1 MGRFE
6 HNKYAF
12 VSIGKL
18 CAGGMFLAPNIPL
31 TLSQSLVT
39 LPGMNQKHIF
49 VVVGIFLLLG
59 ATGGVLVWRKKQ
71 SAPQPTVPMVQVDG
85 GKQSDIPQ
93 SQADA
98 YPQHIEAI
106 SGTDEVWYNI
116 PEYGVRMRLNKD
128 FAEDL
133 IYSFVVE
140 VTDDSKE
147 EWDATYFSTK
157 ALTAIDNGC
166 SPEEGSPLGVIAKL
180 GKDAQES
187 AKNNNE
193 YFFSRPNSIYIGDD
207 YYVWTGPQATCWDPK
222 NDIAIQKARS
232 AKDYMGNGAKYI
244 SDGLQTIQLI
254 SSK

>member
-1 MGRFE
+1 M
-6 HNKYAF
+6 HK
-12 VSIGKL
+12 KL
-18 CAGGMFLAPNIPL
+18 
-31 TLSQSLVT
+31 LV
-39 LPGMNQKHIF
+39 L
-49 VVVGIFLLLG
+49 VVLGIILVG
-59 ATGGVLVWRKKQ
+59 GGVFVWYMNEQ
-71 SAPQPTVPMVQVDG
+71 NQVIVPSSVIVPEVNN
-85 GKQSDIPQ
+85 KE
-93 SQADA
+93 A

-106 SGTDEVWYNI
+106 SGSDEVWYGI
-116 PEYGVRMRLNKD
+116 PEIGVRMRLNKE

-133 IYSFVVE
+133 IYQYVHE

-166 SPEEGSPLGVIAKL
+166 SPERGSPLGVIAKL

-222 NDIAIQKARS
+222 NDDAIMKSRS
-232 AKDYMGNGAKYI
+232 PQDYRGSGSKYV
-244 SDGLQTIQLI
+244 SDGFKTIQSI
-254 SSK
+254 PSK

>member
-116 PEYGVRMRLNKD
+116 PEYGVRMRLNKE

-133 IYSFVVE
+133 IYSSGM
-140 VTDDSKE
+140 TDDYGEKS
-147 EWDATYFSTK
+147 DGIYLSTK
-157 ALTAIDNGC
+157 NIATVAPEC
-166 SPEEGSPLGVIAKL
+166 SPERGGAFGFMFKL
-180 GKDAQES
+180 KGDMKEM
-187 AKNNNE
+187 AKNDEYLEARVDRYVQIGE
-193 YFFSRPNSIYIGDD
+193 YFYGVSEPQAPCWNPDNDEAIEKATSGQYIGPG
-207 YYVWTGPQATCWDPK
+207 YK
-222 NDIAIQKARS
+222 NIT
-232 AKDYMGNGAKYI
+232 
-244 SDGLQTIQLI
+244 DGVKTIQLM

>member
-31 TLSQSLVT
+31 TLSQSFVT

-59 ATGGVLVWRKKQ
+59 ASGGVLVWRKKQ

-128 FAEDL
+128 FANDL
-133 IYSFVVE
+133 KFGFSHE
-140 VTDDSKE
+140 RNPKDNK
-147 EWDATYFSTK
+147 WDTVYFASEK
-157 ALTAIDNGC
+157 LYAVDPSCAL
-166 SPEEGSPLGVIAKL
+166 GSLGVISMFEGGFKKEDVPGATKIVSL
-180 GKDAQES
+180 PNLDVVFSDVPQDY
-187 AKNNNE
+187 KNQCYNPAHYKE
-193 YFFSRPNSIYIGDD
+193 IG
-207 YYVWTGPQATCWDPK
+207 GA
-222 NDIAIQKARS
+222 
-232 AKDYMGNGAKYI
+232 GAKSI
-244 SDGLQTIQLI
+244 AEGMETLQLI
-254 SSK
+254 PSK